1 VSELPATSVTVADLY
16 RELVGMRTDV
26 AKVLTR
32 LERVDER
39 NHQADM
45 MHTDHEGRIRT
56 AEHEMLKLTSASDGL
71 TQRAADTE
79 GRLRSLEKFRF
90 QVVGALFVINALAVI
105 IEQLIRRR

>member
-1 VSELPATSVTVADLY
+1 MHPGRAETDASVISRTDASVIFSRNLPAGIQTFP
-16 RELVGMRTDV
+16 
-26 AKVLTR
+26 
-32 LERVDER
+32 
-39 NHQADM
+39 
-45 MHTDHEGRIRT
+45 GR
-56 AEHEMLKLTSASDGL
+56 LKLTSASDGL